1 MVTVSGVWRTGLTK
15 MIRENKPWRTERMRL
30 VDAENFSF
38 DLSGLVSIP
47 PNDYIGIAEYFA
59 KQIRSLPEV
68 KPRDSVCRE
77 CQEFDC
83 FGCEF
88 NK

>member
-1 MVTVSGVWRTGLTK
+1 
-15 MIRENKPWRTERMRL
+15 MRL
-30 VDAENFSF
+30 VDVENVSF
-38 DLSGLVSIP
+38 DLSGLVNIP
-47 PNDYIGIAEYFA
+47 PDDIMGIWEYFA
-59 KQIRSLPEV
+59 NQLRSLPEV
-68 KPRDSVCRE
+68 KARDSVCRE